1 MALEPLTIALIGF
14 GEAGTAIARG
24 LAENW
29 RGASRPGDNRPRRLI
44 AIDTALD
51 LDARGRKLGD
61 EARRLDVAIERGYT
75 AALGDADVI
84 ISAVPGEFALDVA
97 QAAAPLLKTG
107 VLYLDLCTVTGAMAE
122 TDRAV
127 IESAGGV
134 YVDVAVMGSFFG
146 RGQKA
151 PMLLAGPKATVAAEW
166 MNASGFDVKVLG
178 PKPGSASAVKV
189 LRSVLIKGV
198 EALAIESFV
207 AARRQGLLEEVMGC
221 LGDVDHEGFGQFLAR
236 MVETHLVHAGR
247 RSEEMVLVARML
259 RETGVPPL
267 MSETT
272 YKALHRTVAAG
283 AVPADGKVRPLE
295 ETLAVL
301 TDKVFG

>member
-236 MVETHLVHAGR
+236 MVETHLVHACD
-247 RSEEMVLVARML
+247 
-259 RETGVPPL
+259 T
-267 MSETT
+267 
-272 YKALHRTVAAG
+272 
-283 AVPADGKVRPLE
+283 
-295 ETLAVL
+295 
-301 TDKVFG
+301 

>member
-84 ISAVPGEFALDVA
+84 IGAVPGEFALDVA

-166 MNASGFDVKVLG
+166 MNASGLDVKVLG

>member
-1 MALEPLTIALIGF
+1 MSLEPLTIALIGF

-29 RGASRPGDNRPRRLI
+29 RGAARPGDNRPRRLI

-51 LDARGRKLGD
+51 LDTRGRKLGE
-61 EARRLDVAIERGYT
+61 EARRLDVAIERAYT
-75 AALGDADVI
+75 AALSDADLI

-97 QAAAPLLKTG
+97 RSAAPLLKAG
-107 VLYLDLCTVTGAMAE
+107 AFYLDLCTVTGAMAE

-127 IESAGGV
+127 VEGAGAR

-151 PMLLAGPKATVAAEW
+151 PMLLAGPNAPIAADW
-166 MNASGFDVKVLG
+166 MNANGFDVTVLG

-207 AARRQGLLEEVMGC
+207 AARRQGLLDEVMGC

-247 RSEEMVLVARML
+247 RSDEMVLVAQML

-272 YKALHRTVAAG
+272 YKALHRTVDAG
-283 AVPADGKVRPLE
+283 AVPTDGKVRPLD

>member
-1 MALEPLTIALIGF
+1 MSIEPLTIALIGF

-29 RGASRPGDNRPRRLI
+29 RGAPRPGDNRPRKLI

-51 LDARGRKLGD
+51 LDARGRKLGE
-61 EARRLDVAIERGYT
+61 EARRLDIAIERDYT
-75 AALGDADVI
+75 QALSDADLI

-97 QAAAPLLKTG
+97 QAAAPLLKKG
-107 VLYLDLCTVTGAMAE
+107 VVYLDLCTVTGAMAE
-122 TDRAV
+122 TDRTVVEAASG
-127 IESAGGV
+127 I

-151 PMLLAGPKATVAAEW
+151 PMLLAGPNAPAAAAW

-198 EALAIESFV
+198 EALAVESFV

-247 RSEEMVLVARML
+247 RSEEMVLVAQML

-272 YKALHRTVAAG
+272 YKALHRTVEAG

-295 ETLAVL
+295 ETLAML
-301 TDKVFG
+301 TDKVFR

>member
-1 MALEPLTIALIGF
+1 MSLDPLTIALIGF
-14 GEAGTAIARG
+14 GEAGTAIGRG

-29 RGASRPGDNRPRRLI
+29 RGLSRPGDNRPRRLI

-61 EARRLDVAIERGYT
+61 EARGLDIAIDRAYT
-75 AALGDADVI
+75 AALGEADLI
-84 ISAVPGEFALDVA
+84 ISAVPGECALDVA
-97 QAAAPLLKTG
+97 RSAAPLLKKG
-107 VLYLDLCTVTGAMAE
+107 AFYLDLCTVTGAMAE

-127 IESAGGV
+127 VEGSGGR

-146 RGQKA
+146 RGQQA
-151 PMLLAGPKATVAAEW
+151 PMLLAGPNAPVAAQW
-166 MNASGFDVKVLG
+166 MNANGFDVTVLG

-198 EALAIESFV
+198 EALAVESFV
-207 AARRQGLLEEVMGC
+207 AARRQGLLDEVMGC

-247 RSEEMVLVARML
+247 RSDEMVLVAQML

-272 YKALHRTVAAG
+272 YKALHRTVEAG
-283 AVPADGKVRPLE
+283 AVPADGKVRPLD

-301 TDKVFG
+301 ADKVFR

>member
-1 MALEPLTIALIGF
+1 MSLDPLTIALIGF
-14 GEAGTAIARG
+14 GEAGTAIGRG

-29 RGASRPGDNRPRRLI
+29 RGLSRPGDNRPRRLI

-61 EARRLDVAIERGYT
+61 EARGLDIAIDRAYT
-75 AALGDADVI
+75 AALGEADLI
-84 ISAVPGEFALDVA
+84 ISAVPGECALDVA
-97 QAAAPLLKTG
+97 RSAAPLLKKG
-107 VLYLDLCTVTGAMAE
+107 AFYLDLCTVTGAMAE

-127 IESAGGV
+127 VEGGGGR

-146 RGQKA
+146 RGQQA
-151 PMLLAGPKATVAAEW
+151 PMLLAGPNAPVAAQW
-166 MNASGFDVKVLG
+166 MNANGFDVTVLG

-198 EALAIESFV
+198 EALAVESFV
-207 AARRQGLLEEVMGC
+207 AARRQGLLDEVMGC

-247 RSEEMVLVARML
+247 RSDEMVLVAQML

-272 YKALHRTVAAG
+272 YKALHRTVEAG
-283 AVPADGKVRPLE
+283 AVPADGKVRPLD

-301 TDKVFG
+301 ADKVFR

>member
-1 MALEPLTIALIGF
+1 MVLEPLTIALIGF

-24 LAENW
+24 LAETW
-29 RGASRPGDNRPRRLI
+29 RGASRPGDNRPRKLI
-44 AIDTALD
+44 AVDTALD
-51 LDARGRKLGD
+51 LDARGSKLGE

-75 AALGDADVI
+75 AALRDADLI

-97 QAAAPLLKTG
+97 QAAAPLLKKG
-107 VLYLDLCTVTGAMAE
+107 VVYLDLCTVTAAMAE

-127 IESAGGV
+127 IEGAGGV

-151 PMLLAGPKATVAAEW
+151 PMLLAGPNAQTAAEW
-166 MNASGFDVKVLG
+166 MNASGFDAKVLG

-198 EALAIESFV
+198 EALAVESFV

-272 YKALHRTVAAG
+272 YKALHRTVEAG

-301 TDKVFG
+301 TDRVFR

>member
-24 LAENW
+24 LAETW
-29 RGASRPGDNRPRRLI
+29 RGASRPGDNRPRKLI

-75 AALGDADVI
+75 TALNDADII

-97 QAAAPLLKTG
+97 QAAAPLLKKG
-107 VLYLDLCTVTGAMAE
+107 VVYLDLCTVTGTMAE
-122 TDRAV
+122 TDRSV
-127 IESAGGV
+127 IEGAGGV

-151 PMLLAGPKATVAAEW
+151 PMLLAGPNAPLAAEW

-178 PKPGSASAVKV
+178 PRPGSASAVKV

-198 EALAIESFV
+198 EALAVESFV
-207 AARRQGLLEEVMGC
+207 AARRQGLLEEVMSC

-247 RSEEMVLVARML
+247 RSEEMVLVAQML

-272 YKALHRTVAAG
+272 YKALHRTVEAG

-301 TDKVFG
+301 TDKVFR